1 MMWEEY
7 YSALRQLP
15 DWLRKPVPFTVD
27 ASSLFRKHGARV
39 FLDLGCG
46 VGRNSIYLA
55 REGFNVV
62 GIDISRGALKKTK
75 MWSKIEGFQN
85 VTVLRASM
93 TNLPFIG
100 RTFHAV
106 ISTSV
111 IHHASKEDI
120 EKATEDIK
128 TVLKDNGLFLANLL
142 SKEDYRYS
150 SGKKIEDGT
159 FLILEDF
166 EERQFEE
173 VHHFFSRKE
182 ILTLLAGFKRLSI
195 EPIQSGKAE
204 RPHMYWKVIAV
215 K

>member
-85 VTVLRASM
+85 VTVLLASM

-111 IHHASKEDI
+111 IHHALKEDI